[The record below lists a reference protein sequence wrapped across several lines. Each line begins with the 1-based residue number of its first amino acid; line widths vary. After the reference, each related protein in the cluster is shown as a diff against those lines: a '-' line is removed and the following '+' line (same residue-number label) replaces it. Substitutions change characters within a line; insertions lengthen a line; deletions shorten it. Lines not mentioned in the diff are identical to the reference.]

1 MGGLVERYRRELR
14 PCRKVTDMLDRLLRS
29 KEFSIHGMDEHT
41 AEIVERIERE
51 CSTITAFQLA
61 RELGYNESYFSQL
74 MRARTGLTS
83 IALITNARMRKART
97 LLSET
102 DLSVT
107 DVAREVGYQ
116 GYSHFHKLY
125 TRTFGVTPAMSRDF
139 LQLSQ

>member
-1 MGGLVERYRRELR
+1 
-14 PCRKVTDMLDRLLRS
+14 
-29 KEFSIHGMDEHT
+29 
-41 AEIVERIERE
+41 
-51 CSTITAFQLA
+51 
-61 RELGYNESYFSQL
+61 
-74 MRARTGLTS
+74 MRAQTGLTP

-125 TRTFGVTPAMSRDF
+125 TRTFDVTPAMSRDF